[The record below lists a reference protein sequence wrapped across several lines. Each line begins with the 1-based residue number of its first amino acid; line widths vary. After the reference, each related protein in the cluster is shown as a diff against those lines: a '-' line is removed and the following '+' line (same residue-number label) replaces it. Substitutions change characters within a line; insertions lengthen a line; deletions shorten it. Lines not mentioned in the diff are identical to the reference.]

1 MAAHKKALLLFPAV
15 LVVGGL
21 GWWYTLTHRKPSDD
35 AVRVSGNIEVTEV
48 GVSFKIAGRVERR
61 LVDEGDSVA
70 RGQLIAELDVADLK
84 AEVDLGRAELQ
95 AAQAVLAEFEAGSRP
110 EEINAARATMEKAA
124 AVLAEYKA
132 GSRPQEID
140 TAQAELA
147 AALVEKNRLEAEWR
161 RARQLYNEK
170 VTAIEQYDQATAA
183 FHVAEERYRQMSE
196 HYKLVKEGPRQE
208 QIDQA
213 QAALAQ
219 AQAQYRL
226 VQQGPRKEQI
236 DQARAKLKQTE
247 ASLNLAETRLGYAT
261 IYSPLQGIVLSKNIE
276 PGEYV
281 APGTPVVTVADVEH
295 VWLRAYIDAMDLGR
309 VKVGQRAEV
318 TTDSRGGRVYRGRVA
333 FIAEDAEFT
342 PKTVQTEKERV
353 KLVYRIK
360 IDIENPRM
368 ELKPGMP
375 ADAHIDTA
383 AGR

>member
-161 RARQLYNEK
+161 PCPPALQREGDRDRAIRPGDGRLSRGGRT
-170 VTAIEQYDQATAA
+170 VPPDVRALQAGEGGTAA
-183 FHVAEERYRQMSE
+183 GADRP
-196 HYKLVKEGPRQE
+196 GPGR
-208 QIDQA
+208 
-213 QAALAQ
+213 LAQ
-219 AQAQYRL
+219 AQAQYGL
-226 VQQGPRKEQI
+226 VKQGPRKEQ
-236 DQARAKLKQTE
+236 
-247 ASLNLAETRLGYAT
+247 STR
-261 IYSPLQGIVLSKNIE
+261 
-276 PGEYV
+276 PG
-281 APGTPVVTVADVEH
+281 
-295 VWLRAYIDAMDLGR
+295 RSS
-309 VKVGQRAEV
+309 
-318 TTDSRGGRVYRGRVA
+318 SR
-333 FIAEDAEFT
+333 
-342 PKTVQTEKERV
+342 PK
-353 KLVYRIK
+353 
-360 IDIENPRM
+360 PRWTW
-368 ELKPGMP
+368 P
-375 ADAHIDTA
+375 
-383 AGR
+383 RRS